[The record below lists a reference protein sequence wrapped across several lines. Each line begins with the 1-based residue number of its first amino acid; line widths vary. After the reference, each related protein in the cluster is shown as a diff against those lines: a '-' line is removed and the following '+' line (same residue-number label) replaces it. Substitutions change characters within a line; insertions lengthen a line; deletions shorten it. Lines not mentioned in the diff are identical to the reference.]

1 MYTYSLQKHELKFKV
16 PAKTSRNTFTTRN
29 IFLITLNDIQTGK
42 QGIGEASPLSL
53 LSLDDV
59 PNYQLILEKKLDE
72 FCQVGSLDQ
81 LSLEAYPSIRF
92 GIETA
97 LLNMSADSEGVIFN
111 SDFTARKKAIPVNG
125 LVWMNDS
132 PTMYKEAIEKIQAG
146 FNVIKIKVGA
156 LDFDEECRLLEKIR
170 KQFSAFKITLRV
182 DANGAF
188 DAEDALEKLNE
199 LKRFELHSIEQPIA
213 AGQWDWMQKIC
224 AESPVDIALDEE
236 LIGVNVFEQA
246 DKMIKHIKPSYLI
259 LKPNL
264 IGGLSI
270 SDQWITFAHKHH
282 VGWWATSA
290 LESNVGL
297 NAIAQWVSTYQ
308 NPLHQGLGT
317 GSLFS
322 NNFSSRLKMEEG
334 HMRYV

>member
-1 MYTYSLQKHELKFKV
+1 MYSYSLEKYELKFKI
-16 PAKTSRNTFTTRN
+16 PAKTSRNVFTKRG
-29 IFLITLNDIQTGK
+29 IFLITLSNTQTG
-42 QGIGEASPLSL
+42 QEGIGEASPLSL
-53 LSLDDV
+53 LSVDDV
-59 PNYQLILEKKLDE
+59 PDYQAVLEKKLQE
-72 FCQVGSLDQ
+72 FCEVGSLDL
-81 LSLEAYPSIRF
+81 LSLDSYPSIRF

-111 SDFTARKKAIPVNG
+111 SDFTARKKPIPING

-132 PTMYKEAIEKIQAG
+132 AKMYDEAIQKIQAG
-146 FNVIKIKVGA
+146 FDVIKIKVGT
-156 LDFDEECRLLEKIR
+156 LDFDEECRLLENIR

-188 DAEDALEKLNE
+188 APDDALEKLNE
-199 LKRFELHSIEQPIA
+199 LKRFDLHSIEQPIA
-213 AGQWDWMQKIC
+213 SGQWDWMQKIC
-224 AESPVDIALDEE
+224 AESPIDIALDEE
-236 LIGVNVFEQA
+236 LIGLNVYEEA
-246 DKMIKHIKPSYLI
+246 NKMIKHIHPKYLI

-270 SDQWITFAHKHH
+270 SDEWIKWALKYNL
-282 VGWWATSA
+282 GWWATSA

-322 NNFSSRLKMEEG
+322 NNFPSRLKIERG
-334 HMRYV
+334 QMRYV

>member
-16 PAKTSRNTFTTRN
+16 PAKTSRNTFTTRT
-29 IFLITLNDIQTGK
+29 IFLITLNDIQIGK

>member
-16 PAKTSRNTFTTRN
+16 PAKTSRNTFTTRT
-29 IFLITLNDIQTGK
+29 IFLITLKDIKNGK

-81 LSLEAYPSIRF
+81 LSLAAYPSIRF

-111 SDFTARKKAIPVNG
+111 TDFTARKKAIPVNG

-213 AGQWDWMQKIC
+213 AGQWDWMQKFC

-264 IGGLSI
+264 VGGLSI

-322 NNFSSRLKMEEG
+322 NNFSSRLKMEQG

>member
-1 MYTYSLQKHELKFKV
+1 M
-16 PAKTSRNTFTTRN
+16 
-29 IFLITLNDIQTGK
+29 
-42 QGIGEASPLSL
+42 
-53 LSLDDV
+53 DDV

-188 DAEDALEKLNE
+188 DAGDALEKLNE

>member
-16 PAKTSRNTFTTRN
+16 PAKTSRNTFTTRT

-188 DAEDALEKLNE
+188 DAGDALEKLNE